1 MACPLKGRHSWTIIK
16 KYRKE
21 NYNNYC
27 STLNALTRETFPLKD
42 DNYEQSW
49 KLVFSYYGYINDERH
64 TCISTW
70 CLDKS
75 LT

>member
-1 MACPLKGRHSWTIIK
+1 MACPLKGRHLWTIIN

-27 STLNALTRETFPLKD
+27 STSNALMRETFPLKD

-64 TCISTW
+64 MHQYF
-70 CLDKS
+70 
-75 LT
+75 